1 MFYSDFSPVFLKE
14 DIIIVNKKSSSAKAK
29 LRCDICGKRF
39 KKGGSRYRINLE
51 VISDFDG
58 HIEDFSKKPE
68 DYLKRK
74 IDKILDEAKD
84 MTEKE
89 LEEEIY
95 LKRNW
100 LVCINCR
107 AKFLRLSQGL

>member
-1 MFYSDFSPVFLKE
+1 MDE
-14 DIIIVNKKSSSAKAK
+14 KSFSAKTK
-29 LRCDICGKRF
+29 LRCDICGRRF
-39 KKGGSRYRINLE
+39 KKGGTRFRINLE
-51 VISDFDG
+51 IISDFDG
-58 HIEDFSKKPE
+58 HIEDVSKKPE
-68 DYLKRK
+68 DHLEKK
-74 IDKILDEAKD
+74 IGKILDETKD

-107 AKFLRLSQGL
+107 EKFLRFLKDL

>member
-1 MFYSDFSPVFLKE
+1 MNEKP
-14 DIIIVNKKSSSAKAK
+14 SSSKTK

-39 KKGGSRYRINLE
+39 RKGGTRYRINLE
-51 VISDFDG
+51 IISDFDG
-58 HIEDFSKKPE
+58 YIEDFSKKPE
-68 DYLKRK
+68 DYLEKK
-74 IDKILDEAKD
+74 IEKILDETKNK
-84 MTEKE
+84 TEKE

-107 AKFLRLSQGL
+107 ENFLRRLLE